1 MEVFMSPI
9 LGKILAC
16 SRNNE
21 ISILG
26 VVLIRT
32 EVKQQKTMPEM
43 GVFLTSLRY
52 AVAYFWFFLIILCYD

>member
-52 AVAYFWFFLIILCYD
+52 AVAYF